1 MYYSTKKPSESFSFA
16 EKFNSLYYY
25 LLNYFIIL
33 GWLSFFKILNYLI
46 KLTESPY
53 YELVIFLI
61 FLIATI

>member
-1 MYYSTKKPSESFSFA
+1 MYYSIKKPSDSFSFA
-16 EKFNSLYYY
+16 EKFNNLYYY
-25 LLNYFIIL
+25 LSNYFIIL

-61 FLIATI
+61 FFIATI